1 MPARRTLGL
10 RLCAFRSWVALC
22 AGALIGASG
31 PAQARDDALWA
42 AAQAEQG
49 AVLKTLERL
58 ANTESGSG
66 DAQGLGELGNWLE
79 GELRAAGATVTRSRS
94 LGPIAADNIVARLEG
109 RGTRKLL
116 LMAHMDTVYERGT
129 LARAPFRVEDQRAY
143 GPGIADAK
151 GGIAVILHTLKLL
164 QQAGFRDYAAITALF
179 NTDEER
185 GSLGSRDLIRR
196 LAAESDAVLS
206 FEPTATPK
214 EIMVRATSGGAAV
227 HVNVKGRAAHSGV
240 NPEAGVNAL
249 VEAAD
254 IVLRTLDLD
263 DKARDLRF
271 NWTIGRGGSVPNII
285 PEEANLEANVRYVRE
300 ADLEAALKL
309 LDERLAKKRLP
320 ESQIKVNVLRGRPAF
335 IADDAGRRLI
345 EKAQAI
351 YKEVGGEIG
360 VLPLTGG
367 GTDAAYAAQSG
378 KPVLEGLGLPGAGYH
393 SNSAEYVAL
402 DAVPRRLYLALRLI
416 IDISQGK

>member
-1 MPARRTLGL
+1 MPARHTPGL
-10 RLCAFRSWVALC
+10 RLFRLC
-22 AGALIGASG
+22 ASAWIGALIAA
-31 PAQARDDALWA
+31 PAFAQTRDETLWA

-49 AVLKTLERL
+49 ALLKTLERL
-58 ANTESGSG
+58 ASTESGSG
-66 DAQGLGELGNWLE
+66 DAPGLNELGNWLE
-79 GELRAAGATVTRSRS
+79 SELRALGAAVTRSRS
-94 LGPIAADNIVARLEG
+94 MGPIAADNIVARLEG

-129 LARAPFRVEDQRAY
+129 LVRAPFRVEAQRAY

-151 GGIAVILHTLKLL
+151 GGIALILHTLKLL
-164 QQAGFRDYAAITALF
+164 QQRGFRDYAAITVMF

-196 LAAESDAVLS
+196 LAGEADVVLS
-206 FEPTATPK
+206 FEPTSTPQ
-214 EIMVRATSGGAAV
+214 EIMVRAASGGAAV

-285 PEEANLEANVRYVRE
+285 PEEANLEANLRYVRE
-300 ADLEAALKL
+300 ADLEATLKV

-335 IADDAGRRLI
+335 IAGDAGQRLI

-351 YKEVGGEIG
+351 YREVGGEIG

-378 KPVLEGLGLPGAGYH
+378 KPVLEALGLPGAGYH

-402 DAVPRRLYLALRLI
+402 DAVPRRLYLALRLVM
-416 IDISQGK
+416 DLAQGQ